1 MATAKPTTTN
11 KKGSL
16 ATDAILGQGAAS
28 LTKAVS
34 EMKNAVSAIEK
45 LVNDSESL
53 TLEVASKQEQ
63 IDSLDLQY
71 VEKLRQ
77 ADLDLDLKVKS
88 NEDKVASDIL
98 AKTGKL
104 AVKREDYQALTTEL
118 NSVKTGQEQTIK
130 AAEGKAE
137 GMAKSKYDAETRLLQ
152 AQFEAKSASEKAQI
166 VSLTEKVS
174 FLEIQ
179 ISKWENALAS
189 ERQASVERAK
199 ASAIGSVNVTSAK

>member
-1 MATAKPTTTN
+1 MATKPATTN

-28 LTKAVS
+28 ITKAVS
-34 EMKNAVSAIEK
+34 ELKNAATAIEK
-45 LVNDSESL
+45 LVTDSEQL
-53 TLEVASKQEQ
+53 TLEVSSKQEQ
-63 IDSLDLQY
+63 IDSLEVQFT
-71 VEKLRQ
+71 EKLRQ
-77 ADLDLDLKVKS
+77 AELDLDLKVKA
-88 NEDKVASDIL
+88 NEDSVASTIL
-98 AKTGKL
+98 SKTGKI

-118 NSVKTGQEQTIK
+118 AAVKSGQEQVIK

-137 GMAKSKYDAETRLLQ
+137 GMAKSKYDSETKLLQ

-166 VSLTEKVS
+166 SSLTEKVS
-174 FLEIQ
+174 FLEVQ
-179 ISKWENALAS
+179 IAKWENALAS

>member
-1 MATAKPTTTN
+1 MASKPVTPN

-28 LTKAVS
+28 ISKAVS
-34 EMKNAVSAIEK
+34 ELKNAASAIET
-45 LVNDSESL
+45 LVTSSEALS
-53 TLEVASKQEQ
+53 LEVASKQEQ
-63 IDSLDLQY
+63 IDSLEVQY
-71 VEKLRQ
+71 TEKLRQ
-77 ADLDLDLKVKS
+77 ADLDLDLKVKA
-88 NEDKVASDIL
+88 NEERVASDIL
-98 AKTGKL
+98 SKTGKQ
-104 AVKREDYQALTTEL
+104 AIKREDYQTLTSEL
-118 NSVKTGQEQTIK
+118 AQVKSAQEATIK

-137 GMAKSKYDAETRLLQ
+137 GMAKSKYDSETRLLQ

-166 VSLTEKVS
+166 LSLTEKVS